1 MKIGVLRETA
11 AAERRVAATP
21 ETVKKYVGLGATVAI
36 EPGAGEG
43 AAIPDQAF
51 ADAGAEIAARD
62 AVIAGADLI
71 LAVQAPDALP
81 GAAHGTALAAMMD
94 PYRARDRLAAL
105 AGAGVT
111 ALAMD
116 FMPRITRAQSMDVL
130 SSQSN
135 LAGYKA
141 VLDAAA
147 EYGRA
152 FPMMMTAAGTIA
164 AARVFVL
171 GVGVAGLQ
179 AIATSRRLGAVVSA
193 TDVRLATKEQI
204 QSLGAKPVF
213 IEDEETR
220 AAETSG
226 GYAREMSDAYKTKQ
240 AKLIAETIAKQD
252 VVITTALIPGRP
264 APRLVTA
271 DHVASM
277 RPGSVIVDLAV
288 EAGGNVAGSMPGE
301 VVVSANGVRI
311 VGHRNMPSRVA
322 FDASALY
329 ARNLYTFVSTFW
341 DKDAGRP
348 VWKADDEIIQGVLVT
363 DGGAVVHPQLKVAA

>member
-1 MKIGVLRETA
+1 VKIGVLRETA